1 MGRRKEVYLG
11 ADTYI
16 IVDEPIVPGEYYDDR
31 KVLLEVQNLTVE
43 FNGFKAFTE
52 VNMQI
57 HDGELRVII
66 GPNGAGKT
74 TFMDLVTGK
83 TKPTS
88 GRVIYDGEDIT
99 GKSVVEI
106 ARKYK
111 LGRKFQ
117 SPTVFDNMT
126 VRENVELAIE
136 GYNTILKCL
145 FFHKNKEFNEKVDE
159 VLKKIDLYDH
169 ADFMASDL
177 SHGQRQ
183 WLEIGMVIAQNPK
196 LIILDEPTAGMT
208 ADETYKTGEMIKK
221 LKGEHTLIVVE
232 HDMDFVRQ
240 VAEYVTVLNYGKLL
254 AEGTMESVQK
264 NEEVISIYLKED

>member
-1 MGRRKEVYLG
+1 MS
-11 ADTYI
+11 
-16 IVDEPIVPGEYYDDR
+16 DER
-31 KVLLEVQNLTVE
+31 KVLLEVKKLSVE
-43 FNGFKAFTE
+43 FNGFKAFTD
-52 VNMQI
+52 VDMKI
-57 HDGELRVII
+57 YDGELRVII

-83 TKPTS
+83 TTPTS
-88 GRVIYDGEDIT
+88 GRVFYDGADIT
-99 GKSVVEI
+99 GKNITEI

-126 VRENVELAIE
+126 VRENIEIAVE
-136 GYNTILKCL
+136 GYNSLLKCV
-145 FFHKNKEFNEKVDE
+145 FFRRTAEFNQKVDE
-159 VLKKIDLYDH
+159 VLKKIDLYEY

-183 WLEIGMVIAQNPK
+183 WLEIGMVISQNPK

-240 VAEYVTVLNYGKLL
+240 VAEYVTVLNYGRLL
-254 AEGTMESVQK
+254 AEGTMEEVEN
-264 NEEVISIYLKED
+264 NEEVIAVYLKED

>member
-1 MGRRKEVYLG
+1 ME
-11 ADTYI
+11 
-16 IVDEPIVPGEYYDDR
+16 DEK
-31 KVLLEVQNLTVE
+31 KVLLEVKDLSVE
-43 FNGFKAFTE
+43 FNGFKAFTD
-52 VNMQI
+52 VNMKI
-57 HDGELRVII
+57 YSGELRVII

-88 GRVIYDGEDIT
+88 GRVIYDGVDIT
-99 GKSVVEI
+99 GKDIVEI

-126 VRENVELAIE
+126 VRENVEIAVE
-136 GYNTILKCL
+136 GYNTLKNCL
-145 FFHKNKEFNEKVDE
+145 FFLRSKKFDEKVDE
-159 VLKKIDLYDH
+159 ILKKIELYQY
-169 ADFMASDL
+169 AEFMASDL

-221 LKGEHTLIVVE
+221 MKGEHTLIVVE

-254 AEGTMESVQK
+254 AEGTMEEVQQ
-264 NEEVISIYLKED
+264 NEEVIAVYLKED